1 MDTEAPVDAVRAV
14 APAEIERLFFC
25 AAVRGIGSLFADY
38 GVTTEPCAFPMAMQ
52 PLLPDQFGRVAFIGD
67 GIEGAIV
74 LGASSGPLGR
84 SRPDVNGPDNWIAEL
99 TNQLMGRIKNQML
112 RAGIQL
118 QQALPAV
125 VGAEKLRALS
135 GDLRPWILLATDGV
149 VGVGIEIDVPAPII
163 PDARLLNWD
172 VPPEGEL
179 LLF

>member
-1 MDTEAPVDAVRAV
+1 MDPEAPVDAVRAM
-14 APAEIERLFFC
+14 APAEIERLFFH

-38 GVTTEPCAFPMAMQ
+38 GVTTEPSAFPMALET
-52 PLLPDQFGRVAFIGD
+52 LLPNQFGRVAFIGD

-84 SRPDVNGPDNWIAEL
+84 CRPDVAAPDDWIAEL

-125 VGAEKLRALS
+125 LS
-135 GDLRPWILLATDGV
+135 GGALRTLSSDLRPWILVAADGV
-149 VGVGIEIDVPAPII
+149 VGVGIKIDVPAPIL
-163 PDARLLNWD
+163 PDASLLNWD